1 MFRVLAF
8 LAESAVFLYLG
19 LSVFAL
25 GYGAH
30 YRATLIAAAAGAC
43 LVARACHVYPIACL
57 VNRLAEPRIPTRTQH
72 MLWFSGLRGAVAFAC
87 AANFPNARGH
97 RKDVLVTTMSVV
109 LVSVFALGGTTVAVL
124 HRLGIARDVEL
135 DEQYRPP
142 APGRVVRAILRVDE
156 EYLRPWLCCPPP
168 PPPPPPPTRNPARP
182 QAEDPDADADAERA
196 PAGIELARRRPS
208 LYDFGRA

>member
-1 MFRVLAF
+1 M
-8 LAESAVFLYLG
+8 
-19 LSVFAL
+19 
-25 GYGAH
+25 
-30 YRATLIAAAAGAC
+30 
-43 LVARACHVYPIACL
+43 
-57 VNRLAEPRIPTRTQH
+57 
-72 MLWFSGLRGAVAFAC
+72 
-87 AANFPNARGH
+87 
-97 RKDVLVTTMSVV
+97 TTMSVV

-142 APGRVVRAILRVDE
+142 APGQVVRAILRVDE